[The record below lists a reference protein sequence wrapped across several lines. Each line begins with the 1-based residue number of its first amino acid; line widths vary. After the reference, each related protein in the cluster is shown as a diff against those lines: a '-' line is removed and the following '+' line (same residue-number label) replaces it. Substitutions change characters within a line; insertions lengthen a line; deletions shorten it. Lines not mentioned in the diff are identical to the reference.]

1 MKLNKIYYLLMLAF
15 ITSLSSC
22 EDDDDLYPQLGED
35 PRNINEVLAE
45 TADLSVLY
53 QSLVEAEM
61 DSILRE
67 TSTYTVFAPRNA
79 AFDQADLSG
88 LDEEEM
94 ENLLSN
100 HVLSTVTAD
109 FASTLS
115 TGYRPTMATGPNG
128 NFLSLY
134 INTEGETT
142 LNGEVSIVN
151 ESSNKGATNGVLHVV
166 DGILTPPAILDH
178 VEANNQFS
186 TFMEAVEL
194 AGLTEMLS
202 VTEVTDAEN
211 PDYPLTV
218 FAPTNAAFENFLGDL
233 NGAFGWTTLADIPT
247 DVLRSVLE
255 QHVITGSNLLS
266 AETFGT
272 EQTPVSG
279 EVFSINAEGVVS
291 DASYTDGNVTIEDIQ
306 ATNGVIHG
314 VDKVILPDAIFQS
327 ILDETLNLKERIE
340 DRGYTSFI
348 AAAEKAGLMETLE
361 SEELTAFI
369 PSNAAFDSFLSVIEN
384 FESLEDFETPEEIE
398 LLKSVLEYH
407 LYEGRLMSSSLTD
420 GPLTTVQ
427 GDELTFD
434 TATGRI
440 TPSYEF
446 APKATLETTNIG
458 ASNGVIHQISN
469 VLVSAEDAGALG
481 YPVPDT
487 GAPEFALPV
496 YYDAVESGFQ
506 DSWDGW
512 GGTYTYNSTE
522 SVSNGN
528 NAIKLEYEAGSYG
541 ALQIGGAS
549 PVPDI
554 SSYSTFHFSA
564 YGAAGSGTTN
574 VLVSLCDCDAGVEIQ
589 VVEGE
594 WNTYSIPISSFTDT
608 SLGAIR
614 FKNNEDAAS
623 TIYLDDIGFDL
634 QAPAA
639 PSFAL
644 PIYFDEGAESG
655 FNDTWDGW
663 GGTYTWASTEQVQ
676 DGTTAVKLEYDADS
690 YGALQIG
697 GADPVPDLS
706 GYSTFN
712 FSAYGAPGSG
722 TKTLLVSLC
731 GCDAGVEVQVVEGEW
746 TDYSLPLSSFTDTSL
761 GEIRI
766 KNNVSDSYTIY
777 VDNIGFN

>member
-1 MKLNKIYYLLMLAF
+1 MKLNKIYYLLILAM

-61 DSILRE
+61 DSLLRE
-67 TSTYTVFAPRNA
+67 TTTYTVFAPRNA

-88 LDEEEM
+88 LDQEER

-142 LNGEVSIVN
+142 LNGDVSLVT

-194 AGLTEMLS
+194 AGLTDMLS
-202 VTEVTDAEN
+202 ATEVTDAEN

-255 QHVITGSNLLS
+255 QHVITGSNLIS
-266 AETFGT
+266 AEVFGT

-279 EVFSINAEGVVS
+279 EVFSVSAQGVVS
-291 DASYTDGNVTIEDIQ
+291 DASYTDGNVTVQDIQ
-306 ATNGVIHG
+306 GTNGVIHG
-314 VDKVILPDAIFQS
+314 VDKVMLTEAVFQS

-361 SEELTAFI
+361 TEELTAFI

-407 LYEGRLMSSSLTD
+407 LHEGRLMSSSLTD
-420 GPLTTVQ
+420 GPLTTTQ
-427 GDELTFD
+427 GDELIFD
-434 TATGRI
+434 TATGRL

-458 ASNGVIHQISN
+458 ASNGIIHQISN
-469 VLVSAEDAGALG
+469 VLVSAEDAEALG
-481 YPVPDT
+481 YPVPAT
-487 GAPEFALPV
+487 GGPEYGYEIYHDALNPGFWVGWTSPDFANTENVYSGNNSIKLDYAAYEALQIGNDEGIDLSAFTTINFALYSENGTSVLLALNGNNDAGQVLSVPAGEWTEFSIPIANVSDGATTLTQFVLQDQSGEAGTLYYDQIGLDVTVGEAPAPTFALPV
-496 YYDAVESGFQ
+496 YLDEETESGFQ
-506 DSWDGW
+506 NTWNGW
-512 GGTYTYNSTE
+512 GGTWTWNSTE
-522 SVSNGN
+522 QVQNGTSS
-528 NAIKLEYEAGSYG
+528 IKLEYFADSWG
-541 ALQIGGAS
+541 ALQIGGAEGVNAS
-549 PVPDI
+549 D
-554 SSYSTFHFSA
+554 YSTF
-564 YGAAGSGTTN
+564 
-574 VLVSLCDCDAGVEIQ
+574 E
-589 VVEGE
+589 
-594 WNTYSIPISSFTDT
+594 
-608 SLGAIR
+608 
-614 FKNNEDAAS
+614 
-623 TIYLDDIGFDL
+623 
-634 QAPAA
+634 
-639 PSFAL
+639 
-644 PIYFDEGAESG
+644 
-655 FNDTWDGW
+655 
-663 GGTYTWASTEQVQ
+663 
-676 DGTTAVKLEYDADS
+676 
-690 YGALQIG
+690 
-697 GADPVPDLS
+697 
-706 GYSTFN
+706 

-722 TKTLLVSLC
+722 TTPLLVNLGGSDDGVSL
-731 GCDAGVEVQVVEGEW
+731 DVIEGEW
-746 TDYSLPLSSFTDTSL
+746 TTYSFPVSQFPDTSL
-761 GEIRI
+761 GEIRF
-766 KNNVSDSYTIY
+766 KNTSAEARTIFI
-777 VDNIGFN
+777 DNIGFNN